1 MVQPREDLQKCKKG
15 EGEEVLDHVKEE
27 GNFIQIEEFLD
38 FKSQLGSLRPT
49 SSSSPRLSWL
59 AGVLWTASIS

>member
-38 FKSQLGSLRPT
+38 FKLEWAIGIPRPST
-49 SSSSPRLSWL
+49 IR
-59 AGVLWTASIS
+59 